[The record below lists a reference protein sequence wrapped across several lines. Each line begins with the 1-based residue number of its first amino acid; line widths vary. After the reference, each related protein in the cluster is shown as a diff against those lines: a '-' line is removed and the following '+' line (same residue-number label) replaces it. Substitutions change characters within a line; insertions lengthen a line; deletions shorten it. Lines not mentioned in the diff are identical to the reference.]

1 MIVVIVV
8 FFSKKNKRKER
19 FSDLISE
26 GILVSIKICNF
37 KVIYVIIM
45 GNYVLCFKLFN

>member
-8 FFSKKNKRKER
+8 FFSKKKIKER